1 MSWIEQLDFM
11 NYCRDNNII
20 YVIFY
25 ASNFND
31 LKERLFSRG
40 DIQQVLDNAEK
51 INMLYIILA
60 KMFKE
65 LYKNVYIID
74 ISKEKDQIKWFENI
88 IKGVNNE

>member
-88 IKGVNNE
+88 IKRG

>member
-65 LYKNVYIID
+65 LYNNVHIID

>member
-1 MSWIEQLDFM
+1 MSWIDQIDFM

-25 ASNFND
+25 SSDFNI

-40 DIQQVLDNAEK
+40 DTQQVLDNAEK
-51 INMLYIILA
+51 INLIFTMLA
-60 KMFKE
+60 KMYKE
-65 LYKNVYIID
+65 LYNNVHIID

-88 IKGVNNE
+88 LKEKGIK